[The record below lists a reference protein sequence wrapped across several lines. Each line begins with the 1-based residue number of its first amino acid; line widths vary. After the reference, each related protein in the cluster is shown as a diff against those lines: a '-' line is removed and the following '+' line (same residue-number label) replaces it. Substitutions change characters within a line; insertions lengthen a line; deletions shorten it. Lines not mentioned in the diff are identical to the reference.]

1 MSAFVRAF
9 VFCDGCHQ
17 PLDNST
23 VPSAFTIS
31 EARRDAK
38 RSGWVHKQGRDL
50 CEACAAAPA
59 VVAGDT
65 PRTAQ

>member
-1 MSAFVRAF
+1 MTAFLRAF

-23 VPSAFTIS
+23 VPSAHTVA

-38 RSGWVHKQGRDL
+38 RSGWARKRGRDL
-50 CEACAAAPA
+50 CGGCDQHTPAAAA
-59 VVAGDT
+59 VEPGD
-65 PRTAQ
+65 AK